1 MRTLLIATRNRG
13 KLKEIKKLLGDLPFN
28 IVDLSRYL
36 AIETVEESGD
46 TFADNASLKASGY
59 ARRAGVLTL
68 ADDSGLMV
76 DALDGA
82 PGVHSARFAG
92 ETASDGERN
101 EKLLRALADI
111 PQSQRGARFVSV
123 IAIAKDDAE
132 VINTSIGECR
142 GQIACEPRGNGG
154 FGYDPIFIP
163 EGFALTFG
171 QLAADEKNRIS
182 HRARAL
188 SKAAAFLRALTVA
201 SRDV

>member
-13 KLKEIKKLLGDLPFN
+13 KLKEIKKLLEDLPFN
-28 IVDLSRYL
+28 IVDLSQFPS
-36 AIETVEESGD
+36 IETVEESGD

-59 ARRAGVLTL
+59 ARQAGVLTL

-82 PGVHSARFAG
+82 PGVHSARYAG
-92 ETASDGERN
+92 EGASDNERTG
-101 EKLLRALADI
+101 KLLGALTDV

-123 IAIAKDDAE
+123 IAIAQNEGK
-132 VINTSIGECR
+132 VVNMSMGECK
-142 GQIACEPRGNGG
+142 GEIAREPRGDGG

-163 EGFALTFG
+163 ESSTLTFG
-171 QLAADEKNRIS
+171 QLEAAAKNRIS

-188 SKAAAFLRALTVA
+188 SKALAFLRALTVT

>member
-13 KLKEIKKLLGDLPFN
+13 KLKEIKKLLEDLPFN
-28 IVDLSRYL
+28 IVDLSRYPS
-36 AIETVEESGD
+36 IETVAESGE

-59 ARRAGVLTL
+59 ARQAGALAL

-82 PGVHSARFAG
+82 PGVHSARYAG
-92 ETASDGERN
+92 EGASDGERT
-101 EKLLRALADI
+101 EKLLRALADV
-111 PQSQRGARFVSV
+111 PQSQRGARFASA
-123 IAIAKDDAE
+123 IAIAQNDGRI
-132 VINTSIGECR
+132 VSLSVGECKGR
-142 GQIACEPRGNGG
+142 IAREPRGNGG

-163 EGFALTFG
+163 EGFTLTFA
-171 QLAADEKNRIS
+171 QMETAEKNRIS

-188 SKAAAFLRALTVA
+188 SKAAAFLRALTAA

>member
-13 KLKEIKKLLGDLPFN
+13 KLTEINKLLEGLPFN
-28 IVDLSRYL
+28 IADLSRYPS
-36 AIETVEESGD
+36 IETVEESGD
-46 TFADNASLKASGY
+46 TFTDNASLKASGY
-59 ARRAGVLTL
+59 ARQAGVLTL

-92 ETASDGERN
+92 ERASDGERT

-111 PQSQRGARFVSV
+111 PQSRRGARFASV
-123 IAIAKDDAE
+123 IAIAQDDGKI
-132 VINTSIGECR
+132 INVSVGECR
-142 GQIACEPRGNGG
+142 GQIACEPRGNRG

-163 EGFALTFG
+163 EDFTLTFG
-171 QLAADEKNRIS
+171 QLEAAEKNQIS

-188 SKAAAFLRALTVA
+188 SKAAVFLRTLTTA
-201 SRDV
+201 WGDV